1 MLFRSRRGFRAGA
14 LGGGLIASN
23 ARCGPIPLPPGDR
36 EGRGASRWVGFI
48 LGVVLDVSGVFGAG
62 FCVSFRAVL
71 SRADGE
77 EEVMVRWFSFRFAAV
92 MDEES

>member
-1 MLFRSRRGFRAGA
+1 M
-14 LGGGLIASN
+14 
-23 ARCGPIPLPPGDR
+23 
-36 EGRGASRWVGFI
+36 GFI
-48 LGVVLDVSGVFGAG
+48 LGVVLDDSGVFGAG

-71 SRADGE
+71 RRADGE

>member
-1 MLFRSRRGFRAGA
+1 V
-14 LGGGLIASN
+14 
-23 ARCGPIPLPPGDR
+23 C
-36 EGRGASRWVGFI
+36 FI

-77 EEVMVRWFSFRFAAV
+77 EEVMVRWFFSPLCSGDGRGILKIFGKV
-92 MDEES
+92 L